1 MRVFHADAVAAVDV
15 ILEPFKVGEG
25 RVIVGARDFEEG
37 PDGPNGLG
45 RQSTRRTQSGI
56 RSSRGE
62 SFVEIMPTAEGPA
75 IYCTLRSPFALY
87 SALPWR
93 LLTNRSFKRR
103 LSRRQSQ
110 KDLNCWVAKFSEP
123 ADRSTDLVSTIG
135 VSSFA

>member
-25 RVIVGARDFEEG
+25 RVIAGARDFEEG
-37 PDGPNGLG
+37 PAGPDGLG

-75 IYCTLRSPFALY
+75 IYCTLRSPFCSLFRIAVAT
-87 SALPWR
+87 SHKSI
-93 LLTNRSFKRR
+93 LL
-103 LSRRQSQ
+103 
-110 KDLNCWVAKFSEP
+110 SE
-123 ADRSTDLVSTIG
+123 G
-135 VSSFA
+135 